1 MVVEAQDSGREDQRD
16 LHTNPDHPQPRA
28 EVTPPEKLRPPGW
41 GRWDKLLYEY
51 KKITRILKAVQA
63 PPAYKGR
70 GASGPSRGGAA
81 IFGTAPGA
89 RLNTIKVR
97 EAHSG
102 PLGGHLYLLSI
113 SVLEIISLLKF
124 SGLIGV
130 TTFNYFKNPASEM
143 KTSYPE
149 TCFPQ
154 KYDHVTPR
162 TRPLCNAIW
171 KVHSDWAL
179 FLFRPVSSW
188 ATRQREARG
197 AGEVRGLPCLSQP
210 LCSVVGGRR

>member
-1 MVVEAQDSGREDQRD
+1 MFNGLFNWNYILGVEDELKFSSEVSVIFADERLHVYKTWAMVVEAQDSGREDQRD

-97 EAHSG
+97 ADW
-102 PLGGHLYLLSI
+102 
-113 SVLEIISLLKF
+113 
-124 SGLIGV
+124 
-130 TTFNYFKNPASEM
+130 
-143 KTSYPE
+143 
-149 TCFPQ
+149 PQ
-154 KYDHVTPR
+154 
-162 TRPLCNAIW
+162 
-171 KVHSDWAL
+171 
-179 FLFRPVSSW
+179 W
-188 ATRQREARG
+188 ATRGSSLSPLNIHFRNNFFTKVFRLNRG
-197 AGEVRGLPCLSQP
+197 NNF
-210 LCSVVGGRR
+210 

>member
-1 MVVEAQDSGREDQRD
+1 M
-16 LHTNPDHPQPRA
+16 
-28 EVTPPEKLRPPGW
+28 
-41 GRWDKLLYEY
+41 LYEY
-51 KKITRILKAVQA
+51 KKITQILKAVQA

-124 SGLIGV
+124 SGLIGA
-130 TTFNYFKNPASEM
+130 TTFNYFKNSASEM

-162 TRPLCNAIW
+162 TRPLCNASW
-171 KVHSDWAL
+171 KFPLTELCFCSDQFHPGRPGSERREERGRSEVCPASPSHYAL
-179 FLFRPVSSW
+179 LW
-188 ATRQREARG
+188 
-197 AGEVRGLPCLSQP
+197 GEE
-210 LCSVVGGRR
+210 GRRHLNHGFHLLSDT

>member
-1 MVVEAQDSGREDQRD
+1 MFNGLFNWNYILGVEDELKFSSEVSVIFADERLHVYKTWAMVVEAQDSGREDQRD

-124 SGLIGV
+124 SGLIGA
-130 TTFNYFKNPASEM
+130 TTFNYFKNSASEM
-143 KTSYPE
+143 KTSYPDLLPSE
-149 TCFPQ
+149 
-154 KYDHVTPR
+154 
-162 TRPLCNAIW
+162 IW
-171 KVHSDWAL
+171 
-179 FLFRPVSSW
+179 
-188 ATRQREARG
+188 
-197 AGEVRGLPCLSQP
+197 PCDPPYSP
-210 LCSVVGGRR
+210 TV